1 MSSKLCLSV
10 LVSEFFDR
18 RTKEQKA
25 DNNVLKIMPLC
36 SYVGIFLIEQ
46 KRADVCASALF
57 LYRSPKGFYFTKEAT
72 NSPSFSV
79 MFNLPSRPSQPI
91 AA

>member
-1 MSSKLCLSV
+1 MPLCRIL
-10 LVSEFFDR
+10 L
-18 RTKEQKA
+18 TKEQKNKKA
-25 DNNVLKIMPLC
+25 DNNSLKIMPLC
-36 SYVGIFLIEQ
+36 SYVGIFLTEQ

-72 NSPSFSV
+72 NSPSLSV

>member
-1 MSSKLCLSV
+1 MFLCLSF
-10 LVSEFFDR
+10 STEEH
-18 RTKEQKA
+18 KNIKA
-25 DNNVLKIMPLC
+25 DNNTLKIMPLC
-36 SYVGIFLIEQ
+36 SYVGIFLTEQ